1 MFAASTYD
9 EIIEYERLIE
19 NQEIVVSIVVIGTP
33 KEWNVSRRYFTPT
46 FFFSHVSAVQWLQ

>member
-1 MFAASTYD
+1 MFSYE
-9 EIIEYERLIE
+9 EIQKFNETEILI
-19 NQEIVVSIVVIGTP
+19 SIVVIGTP